1 MVSIRRRILHK
12 GELIKEQFIR
22 TLQDHEDRIAA
33 VEEGEGSG
41 SAYDDTE
48 IKGDLS
54 ALAARVK
61 VLEDAADTTEV
72 PAPPT
77 NEPEQ

>member
-48 IKGDLS
+48 IKRDLT
-54 ALAARVK
+54 ALEARVR
-61 VLEDAADTTEV
+61 VLEGALNTDV

-77 NEPEQ
+77 DEPDP

>member
-48 IKGDLS
+48 IKRDLT
-54 ALAARVK
+54 ALEARVR
-61 VLEDAADTTEV
+61 VLEGALNTEV

-77 NEPEQ
+77 NEPEP